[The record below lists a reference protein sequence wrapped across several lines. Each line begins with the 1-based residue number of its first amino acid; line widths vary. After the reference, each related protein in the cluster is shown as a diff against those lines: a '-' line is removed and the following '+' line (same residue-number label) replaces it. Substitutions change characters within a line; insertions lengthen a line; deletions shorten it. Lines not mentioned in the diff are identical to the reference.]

1 MFLLVIWFI
10 GGPIVQVPGAG
21 IPLVILYGL
30 IIQAPLRKAV
40 ENTFRASA
48 QKNATLIESL
58 TGVET
63 LKTLGAESP
72 VQSKWEKAAGYIAR
86 WGVRSRLL
94 SASAVNVAVFLQQL
108 AMVGVVVYGVYLIGE
123 AELTMGGLIACVI
136 LTGRAMAPM
145 AQVASLATRYYQ
157 AKAAFRSLNGIMQ
170 LEVERPEGKSF
181 VHRPKISGDIEFH
194 QVSFKYPNQPQPA
207 LDNVSFRIK
216 AGERVGIIGR
226 VGSGKTTLEK
236 LMLGLY
242 DPESGAVRLDG
253 TDVRQID
260 PADLRRNVGYVPQDV
275 LLFFGTARDNIILGA
290 PYADDTAVLRAADM
304 SGVSEFVNRHPL
316 GFDVPVG
323 ERGESLSGGQ
333 RQAFAV
339 ARALLYDPPVLLL
352 DEPSNS
358 MDNSTEVRLK
368 AQLTQYVAGKTLILV
383 THRASLL
390 TLVDRLMV
398 VDNGHLIADGPKDK
412 VMEALKEGRLRMGR

>member
-1 MFLLVIWFI
+1 
-10 GGPIVQVPGAG
+10 
-21 IPLVILYGL
+21 
-30 IIQAPLRKAV
+30 
-40 ENTFRASA
+40 
-48 QKNATLIESL
+48 
-58 TGVET
+58 
-63 LKTLGAESP
+63 
-72 VQSKWEKAAGYIAR
+72 
-86 WGVRSRLL
+86 
-94 SASAVNVAVFLQQL
+94 
-108 AMVGVVVYGVYLIGE
+108 
-123 AELTMGGLIACVI
+123 
-136 LTGRAMAPM
+136 
-145 AQVASLATRYYQ
+145 
-157 AKAAFRSLNGIMQ
+157 
-170 LEVERPEGKSF
+170 
-181 VHRPKISGDIEFH
+181 
-194 QVSFKYPNQPQPA
+194 
-207 LDNVSFRIK
+207 
-216 AGERVGIIGR
+216 
-226 VGSGKTTLEK
+226 
-236 LMLGLY
+236 MLGLY

-290 PYADDTAVLRAADM
+290 PYADDAAVLRAADM

-316 GFDVPVG
+316 GFDMPVG
-323 ERGESLSGGQ
+323 ERGDSLSGGQ

-358 MDNSTEVRLK
+358 MDNSTEERLK